1 VTQNVNDLKIYIG
14 RKGEVVATYSI
25 TELIAAI
32 DKGIVQ
38 HGDQAWYKGLPDWL
52 PVSEAIPPILPLV
65 PGRGRSQAVRGDEA
79 EESLTEGEL
88 PSLAS

>member
-1 VTQNVNDLKIYIG
+1 VNDLKIYIG
-14 RKGEVVATYSI
+14 RKGEVIATYSI
-25 TELIAAI
+25 AQLISAI

-38 HGDQAWYKGLPDWL
+38 HGDQAWYKGLSGWL

-65 PGRGRSQAVRGDEA
+65 PGRTDAVGRAAA
-79 EESLTEGEL
+79 EESHAEGEL